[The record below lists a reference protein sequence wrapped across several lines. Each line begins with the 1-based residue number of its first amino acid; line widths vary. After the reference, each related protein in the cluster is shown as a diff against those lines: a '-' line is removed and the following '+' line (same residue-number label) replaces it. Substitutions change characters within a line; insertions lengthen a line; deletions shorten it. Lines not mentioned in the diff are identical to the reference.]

1 MDCQIGAVFAV
12 EIGSRQGAKFAKD
25 KRIFENDSL
34 KLVMVLYPDFSL
46 RSLRLGVKGSF
57 GFVHEFTRKQ
67 RTLDTA
73 RHTMSPRHTTKLKIA
88 GGDKVEVIESPIF

>member
-1 MDCQIGAVFAV
+1 MRPSTRDF
-12 EIGSRQGAKFAKD
+12 EPGS
-25 KRIFENDSL
+25 
-34 KLVMVLYPDFSL
+34 PW

-57 GFVHEFTRKQ
+57 GFVHKFTRKQ

-73 RHTMSPRHTTKLKIA
+73 RHTMSPRHTMKLKIA